1 MNKVLFIYTSGRERL
16 IDGRQAA
23 VLQKLKRGHIQGED
37 EKPPTSHAEGK
48 QEDDLRSLRKEATR
62 LGIEVDGRW
71 GEKRIKKEIASHVA
85 VQDDD

>member
-16 IDGRQAA
+16 IDGRQAL

-37 EKPPTSHAEGK
+37 GKSSVPHAEGK
-48 QEDDLRSLRKEATR
+48 QDDDLRALRREAVR